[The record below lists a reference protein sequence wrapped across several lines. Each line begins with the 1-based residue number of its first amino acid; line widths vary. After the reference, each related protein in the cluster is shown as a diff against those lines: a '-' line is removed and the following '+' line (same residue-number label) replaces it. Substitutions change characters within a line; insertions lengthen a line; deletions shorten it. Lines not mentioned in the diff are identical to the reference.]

1 MKYLY
6 QATILFAFTML
17 GELLH
22 AVLPFPIPAAI
33 YGLVLLFL
41 ALLLGVVKLQQVDTV
56 SKFLIATMG
65 VLFVAPGV
73 SILEVWGDIA
83 SSAAAIV
90 VISIVSTLLVFA
102 VSGLLTQCLLGKGE
116 KRNG

>member
-1 MKYLY
+1 
-6 QATILFAFTML
+6 ML

-22 AVLPFPIPAAI
+22 AVLPIPIPAAI

-41 ALLLGVVKLQQVDTV
+41 ALMLGVVKLPQVDAV

-73 SILEVWGDIA
+73 SIMEVWGDIA
-83 SSAAAIV
+83 SSAVAIV
-90 VISIVSTLLVFA
+90 VISVASTLLVFA
-102 VSGLLTQCLLGKGE
+102 VSGVLTQLLMGKGE
-116 KRNG
+116 KDHG